1 MQFTNK
7 LKCTLFFFFFFF
19 KAGEKYREE
28 KRYYVLAEVMCI
40 IKVNIYLF
48 CIDRLS
54 IICADFHYSGM
65 IQ

>member
-7 LKCTLFFFFFFF
+7 MYFFFSF
-19 KAGEKYREE
+19 KASERYREE
-28 KRYYVLAEVMCI
+28 ECYVLAEVMCI
-40 IKVNIYLF
+40 IKIHIYLF

-54 IICADFHYSGM
+54 IICTDFHYSAM

>member
-7 LKCTLFFFFFFF
+7 MYFFFLL
-19 KAGEKYREE
+19 KQVKGTEKSVR
-28 KRYYVLAEVMCI
+28 YVLAEVMCI
-40 IKVNIYLF
+40 IKIHIYLF

-54 IICADFHYSGM
+54 IICADFHYSAM